1 MMQLAT
7 AAGEIVGKGAPILL
21 AVEACGK
28 GVMRLRFGGSGAVAA
43 APSYLPKA
51 AWAGATT
58 VAEASSTEVVAGG
71 GLSLRLLA
79 ESGRLELR
87 DFGDEPRLVL
97 DLAAIET
104 RVRLR
109 FGFEILGD
117 QHFYG
122 LGHGGRP
129 LDRLGA
135 TRRLWNSHVDHGPG
149 SDIAIPLLL
158 SHLGYGLFFDNPA
171 PALIGAGKSADRV
184 CFDYETEA
192 QAFDLY
198 FFGGANLREAVSLS
212 ADLLGH
218 APMPPRWA
226 LGYLQSTRHF
236 DGPDEVRVLATT
248 LRDKGLPCDALIL
261 LSTYSDGKG
270 WNRAVGSL
278 DYESS
283 MFPEPRATI
292 AALKARGFRV
302 VTHEYPVV
310 HESSPLYAVA
320 VEQGFLLDDGYQRVT
335 PGRRPSTNYHEGQR
349 FIDFEEPAAGRW
361 WWDAHRGLNADGVDG
376 WWLDGGEGPTAS
388 DVLERPGGPAL
399 HNRFDLF
406 RQQAFANG
414 EARDNPDRRPFLLCR
429 SGGAGMQRFGA
440 ACWSGDINN
449 TWTTLE
455 AQASLGLNT
464 GLSGVPLWGTDIGG
478 FYPVAPQS
486 GELFAR
492 WFQFG
497 SFNPVFRCHGQRW
510 RMHVPWAYGPEIEA
524 ICRRYLDLRYRLM
537 PYTYTLVRE
546 AHETGMPLMRMLA
559 LVYPDDPEA
568 LDRSSEFLWGDDIL
582 VAPVTREGARHWPV
596 YLPRGA
602 WYDFWTGVRYEGPA
616 AVSVEAPI
624 DRLPLFVRCGAILPL
639 GPMVQHLSSY
649 APDEITLLTYPEGST
664 RSSLYDDDG
673 ETNAY
678 RGGGFAWTTFSVEQ
692 LSRGLDLRI
701 AVARGDADVIAPGRT
716 YSFRILTSETPRS
729 VRKADGGSV
738 AWRRDGSFLIVPC
751 GRGPTDI
758 KLDW

>member
-7 AAGEIVGKGAPILL
+7 AEGEIVVKGAPILF

-28 GVMRLRFGGSGAVAA
+28 GVMRLRFGGSAAVAA

-51 AWAGATT
+51 AWAGATA
-58 VAEASSTEVVAGG
+58 VAEACSTDVVAGG

-87 DFGDEPRLVL
+87 DSGDEPRLVL

-104 RVRLR
+104 RRRLR

-135 TRRLWNSHVDHGPG
+135 TRRLWNSHVNHGPG
-149 SDIAIPLLL
+149 SDIAIPLLF

-171 PALIGAGKSADRV
+171 PALIGVGKSADRV
-184 CFDYETEA
+184 CFEYETEA

-198 FFGGANLREAVSLS
+198 FLGGANLREVVSLS

-248 LRDKGLPCDALIL
+248 LRDKGLPCNALIL

-283 MFPEPRATI
+283 VLPEPRATI

-310 HESSPLYAVA
+310 HESSPLYAGA

-361 WWDAHRGLNADGVDG
+361 WWDAHRGLNADGVEG

-455 AQASLGLNT
+455 AQASLGLNA

-478 FYPVAPQS
+478 F
-486 GELFAR
+486 
-492 WFQFG
+492 
-497 SFNPVFRCHGQRW
+497 
-510 RMHVPWAYGPEIEA
+510 
-524 ICRRYLDLRYRLM
+524 
-537 PYTYTLVRE
+537 
-546 AHETGMPLMRMLA
+546 
-559 LVYPDDPEA
+559 
-568 LDRSSEFLWGDDIL
+568 
-582 VAPVTREGARHWPV
+582 
-596 YLPRGA
+596 
-602 WYDFWTGVRYEGPA
+602 
-616 AVSVEAPI
+616 
-624 DRLPLFVRCGAILPL
+624 
-639 GPMVQHLSSY
+639 
-649 APDEITLLTYPEGST
+649 T
-664 RSSLYDDDG
+664 RSRPKAASSSHAGSSSALSIRCFAAMV
-673 ETNAY
+673 N
-678 RGGGFAWTTFSVEQ
+678 GGAC
-692 LSRGLDLRI
+692 
-701 AVARGDADVIAPGRT
+701 A
-716 YSFRILTSETPRS
+716 
-729 VRKADGGSV
+729 
-738 AWRRDGSFLIVPC
+738 C
-751 GRGPTDI
+751 RGPTDRRSRRSAGAI
-758 KLDW
+758 STFGTG

>member
-1 MMQLAT
+1 M
-7 AAGEIVGKGAPILL
+7 
-21 AVEACGK
+21 
-28 GVMRLRFGGSGAVAA
+28 
-43 APSYLPKA
+43 
-51 AWAGATT
+51 
-58 VAEASSTEVVAGG
+58 
-71 GLSLRLLA
+71 
-79 ESGRLELR
+79 
-87 DFGDEPRLVL
+87 
-97 DLAAIET
+97 
-104 RVRLR
+104 
-109 FGFEILGD
+109 
-117 QHFYG
+117 
-122 LGHGGRP
+122 
-129 LDRLGA
+129 
-135 TRRLWNSHVDHGPG
+135 
-149 SDIAIPLLL
+149 
-158 SHLGYGLFFDNPA
+158 
-171 PALIGAGKSADRV
+171 IGAGKSADRV

-320 VEQGFLLDDGYQRVT
+320 VEQGFLLDDGHQRVT

-376 WWLDGGEGPTAS
+376 WWLDGGEGPTAP
-388 DVLERPGGPAL
+388 DVLGRNGGAAL

-449 TWTTLE
+449 TWTALE

-497 SFNPVFRCHGQRW
+497 AFNPVFRCHGQRW

-537 PYTYTLVRE
+537 PYTYTLARE
-546 AHETGMPLMRMLA
+546 PARRPACRSCVCWPWSIPTTPKRSTGGASSYGAMTCSSRRSPAGERGIGPSICHVA
-559 LVYPDDPEA
+559 LSRLLDGCA
-568 LDRSSEFLWGDDIL
+568 L
-582 VAPVTREGARHWPV
+582 
-596 YLPRGA
+596 RGA
-602 WYDFWTGVRYEGPA
+602 GPRS
-616 AVSVEAPI
+616 SVEAPI
-624 DRLPLFVRCGAILPL
+624 KSSAAFRPLRSDPPPWAAGAGASFL
-639 GPMVQHLSSY
+639 VCAQRDHAAHLSRRID
-649 APDEITLLTYPEGST
+649 ALLT
-664 RSSLYDDDG
+664 
-673 ETNAY
+673 
-678 RGGGFAWTTFSVEQ
+678 
-692 LSRGLDLRI
+692 LR
-701 AVARGDADVIAPGRT
+701 
-716 YSFRILTSETPRS
+716 
-729 VRKADGGSV
+729 
-738 AWRRDGSFLIVPC
+738 
-751 GRGPTDI
+751 
-758 KLDW
+758 